1 MKTESGKDGK
11 MKRTVPD
18 LRQTA
23 AELEKNTGADRVRS
37 AAGLKGIRR
46 FLLSIML
53 MTGALSVGAEDIVGR
68 VMNQDGEGVSGVL
81 VTNCADVTR
90 TDSDGGYVLPR
101 RVNSRFVSVVTP
113 GSYACSRFFQRLSA
127 EPDQTYNFRLKPKKA
142 AGEFT
147 FIQITDTEDESSPKV
162 QALYPRIADAVHN
175 ARASF
180 IVHTGDIHTP
190 DDQKYHASLAARN
203 YFGVPY
209 YLVQGNHDLKT
220 GGGRGET
227 CYEDNV
233 GPLYYGFEEGNVL
246 FVVLPMKK
254 DGDNPAGFTR
264 ADIARFFANMMA
276 ATDRRKPVIILNHFP
291 EMIDYNGIF
300 GADTPTPVDTRKWNI
315 RGWVYGHMHDSRVT
329 TIRTGL
335 KFFVPGDTFKGPGAG
350 QVANYR
356 FFHVAKDGTLTSR
369 LLPTFVDKQFDVRI
383 SPSAQPDGTRVITA
397 AAADMSRLAES
408 VELTILPETG
418 KAETLRMSHGGDW
431 QWTAAYS
438 FDSNQNYTVEAVVH
452 WNSGEKMEK
461 EIRFP
466 EKTAETPH
474 LELERIVPIPGGR
487 VPVTAPLAVNGVL
500 YVGTNEDVN
509 GNAHTLCSIDAAS
522 GKMIWSALLL
532 AGVRNSAV
540 YENGTV
546 YVTDTDSNLYAFEA
560 ETGKRLWLSRG
571 PAVSNF
577 PPNSNGIAVGGGM
590 VFGGH
595 LSAALRAVDARTG
608 KEIWRVQDKS
618 RGRTITC
625 PMLMDGKLIVC
636 DGGYGRILI
645 AYDAKTGRKLWE
657 RSFTHRFGLRAR
669 PFSRNSILLAG
680 TMGIWIVDIHTG
692 KTIRSTNPEWQGDE
706 PHGATDSIPVWNQTF
721 LFYGTDDSMSCYDL
735 KTFKRRWSALDHKF
749 PGPEPFATVPYCFPG
764 RNVNASAAL
773 TDDVVIFPAG
783 DGFLYE
789 CSQQDGSLR
798 GKIELG
804 CPVNTSVTL
813 ADGRLFVIDYA
824 NRLFI
829 FKLKTGGSVR

>member
-1 MKTESGKDGK
+1 MR
-11 MKRTVPD
+11 RTVPG
-18 LRQTA
+18 LPQTTA
-23 AELEKNTGADRVRS
+23 ALKKSAGTGSSCFSSGLE
-37 AAGLKGIRR
+37 GIRKIL
-46 FLLSIML
+46 FSAILL
-53 MTGALSVGAEDIVGR
+53 TGVFSVGAADISGR
-68 VMNQDGEGVSGVL
+68 VVDQDGEGVSGVL
-81 VTNCADVTR
+81 VTNCMDVTR
-90 TDSDGGYVLPR
+90 TGSDGGYVLPR
-101 RVNSRFVSVVTP
+101 RENSRFVSVVTP
-113 GSYACSRFFQRLSA
+113 GSYSCSGFFRRLSA
-127 EPDQTYNFRLKPKKA
+127 EPDRTYDFRLKPKKP

-147 FIQITDTEDESSPKV
+147 FIQITDTEDESSPKTL
-162 QALYPRIADAVHN
+162 ALYPLIANAVHN

-190 DDQKYHASLAARN
+190 DDQKFHASLAARN

-220 GGGRGET
+220 AGGRGET
-227 CYEDNV
+227 CYEENV

-264 ADIARFFANMMA
+264 ADIARFFSAIMA
-276 ATDRRKPVIILNHFP
+276 ETDRRKPVVILNHFP

-315 RGWVYGHMHDSRVT
+315 RGWVYGHMHDTRVS

-350 QVANYR
+350 QIANYR

-383 SPSAQPDGTRVITA
+383 SPQAQPDGTRMISA

-408 VELTILPETG
+408 VELTILPENG
-418 KAETLRMSHGGDW
+418 KAEKLRMAPGGDW
-431 QWTAAYS
+431 LWTAAYA
-438 FDSNQNYTVEAVVH
+438 FDPNQKYTVEAIVH

-461 EIRFP
+461 TVRFP

-474 LELERIVPIPGGR
+474 LALERIVPIPGGR
-487 VPVTAPLAVNGVL
+487 VPVTAPLVVNGVM

-509 GNAHTLCSIDAAS
+509 GNAHTLCAIDAGS
-522 GKMIWSALLL
+522 GTMIWSALLL

-608 KEIWRVQDKS
+608 KEIWRVQGKH
-618 RGRTITC
+618 RERTITC
-625 PMLMDGKLIVC
+625 PILMDGKLIVC
-636 DGGYGRILI
+636 DGGYGRIMI

-669 PFSRNSILLAG
+669 QFDRNSILLAG

-692 KTIRSTNPEWQGDE
+692 RTVRSTNPEWQGDE
-706 PHGATDSIPVWNQTF
+706 PHGATDSIPVWDDTS
-721 LFYGTDDSMSCYDL
+721 LFYGTDDSMSGYDL

-749 PGPEPFATVPYCFPG
+749 PGREPFATVPYCFPG

-789 CSQQDGSLR
+789 CSRQDGSLR

-829 FKLKTGGSVR
+829 FKLKNGGAR